1 MTSRDFKNI
10 HTTSNNSRNAI
21 SFLNMPLK
29 LPQYFYLLMEK
40 PLGCSFQV
48 RSPYYQAAQ
57 WNQKPPISVFLT

>member
-1 MTSRDFKNI
+1 MTSRDFRNI

-40 PLGCSFQV
+40 PLGCYFQV
-48 RSPYYQAAQ
+48 RSPYYQVAQ
-57 WNQKPPISVFLT
+57 CTQKTPIPVSSR